1 MATSVSFTP
10 DIYNV
15 TWDGVSLAQ
24 ATFGLK
30 CPGSGSYAAT
40 AYRVFTGS
48 GSYVYIEPSVVLGQ
62 AATEVSVPFRAGERY
77 FSITSTGAVGYSA
90 PNRPMTATAVGST
103 AVSVEFSSLSLSDA
117 SFSGGRDAVYAWNL
131 KDTGSNKILVA
142 GRLTVSALNPYRLP
156 SQSTGVFI
164 TGTTMTSSE
173 C

>member
-15 TWDGVSLAQ
+15 TWDAVSLAQ
-24 ATFGLK
+24 VTFGLK

-40 AYRVFTGS
+40 AYRVFTRS
-48 GSYVYIEPSVVLGQ
+48 GSYASP
-62 AATEVSVPFRAGERY
+62 TETVAVPFAAGDRY
-77 FSITSTGAVGYSA
+77 FTVAWSGATPSFAVALDRSMTVTTVG
-90 PNRPMTATAVGST
+90 GSGVRVT
-103 AVSVEFSSLSLSDA
+103 FSSLNLNYTNTQSGWDGTSDRA
-117 SFSGGRDAVYAWNL
+117 YAWNL
-131 KDTGSNKILVA
+131 KDTGANKILVA

>member
-10 DIYNV
+10 DICNV

-48 GSYVYIEPSVVLGQ
+48 GAYSYIQP
-62 AATEVSVPFRAGERY
+62 ATPTLVARRMAVPFRAGEL
-77 FSITSTGAVGYSA
+77 FFVINSTGVKSWASYRS
-90 PNRPMTATAVGST
+90 MTATAVGST

-117 SFSGGRDAVYAWNL
+117 SFSGGLDTVYAWNL
-131 KDTGSNKILVA
+131 RDTGANKTLVA

>member
-40 AYRVFTGS
+40 AYLVFTRS
-48 GSYVYIEPSVVLGQ
+48 GSKKYGTNSAGDDLLYSYKAGQ
-62 AATEVSVPFRAGERY
+62 RY
-77 FSITSTGAVGYSA
+77 FTISESTGQTYTPPDRS
-90 PNRPMTATAVGST
+90 MTTTAVGST
-103 AVSVEFSSLSLSDA
+103 AVRVTFSSLPLSENYLFD
-117 SFSGGRDAVYAWNL
+117 GGDGVYAWNL
-131 KDTGSNKILVA
+131 KDTGANKILVA
-142 GRLTVSALNPYRLP
+142 GRLTVSALNPYRMP